1 MKVEQ
6 TSVLRFL
13 ATALTDAKASK
24 FDFTKHQLSLC
35 RAILNYGRNSVVSL
49 TFVCSKSWRTF
60 AIGLVFH
67 FLKKSEVIYKDNLLF
82 SLRNVSLIQRYLIDD
97 F

>member
-49 TFVCSKSWRTF
+49 TFVCSKS
-60 AIGLVFH
+60 
-67 FLKKSEVIYKDNLLF
+67 
-82 SLRNVSLIQRYLIDD
+82 
-97 F
+97 